1 VVDIFEAAG
10 IEKPNISILSEDFLA
25 EVKGMKHKNLAIE
38 LLKKILND
46 EVKFLSRRNLI
57 RSRKFSEMLAQSIK
71 KYQNQLLTS
80 AEIINELIK
89 IAKEVRE
96 DKERGAE
103 MNMTDYEMAFYDALA
118 DNDSAKDVMS
128 FDKLRE
134 LAMVLVDKIKE
145 NTNID
150 WTIRESAQAKLRV
163 IIKRMLKK
171 YGYPPDMQKL
181 ATETVLQQAKLF
193 ADEIINS

>member
-1 VVDIFEAAG
+1 
-10 IEKPNISILSEDFLA
+10 
-25 EVKGMKHKNLAIE
+25 M
-38 LLKKILND
+38 KKILND

-57 RSRKFSEMLAQSIK
+57 RSRKFSEMLAVAIK

-89 IAKEVRE
+89 LAKEVRE

-103 MNMTDYEMAFYDALA
+103 MKMSDYEMAFYDALA
-118 DNDSAKDVMS
+118 DNDSAKEVMS

-134 LAMVLVDKIKE
+134 LAMVLVDQIKQ
-145 NTNID
+145 NTSID

-171 YGYPPDMQKL
+171 YGYPPDMRKL

-193 ADEIINS
+193 ADEIINN